1 MAAVVHRLSNA
12 AASFFDSPAPAVVV
26 GLVTRLKV
34 SETPVFHP
42 LEDENEERKVP
53 LLTVFK
59 RYERQGFGALFATM
73 TIQGTQ
79 GLTTVWGG

>member
-12 AASFFDSPAPAVVV
+12 AVSFFDSRAPVIVV
-26 GLVTRLKV
+26 GLVNRLKV
-34 SETPVFHP
+34 SETPAFQP

-59 RYERQGFGALFATM
+59 RYECQGFGALFATM
-73 TIQGTQ
+73 TI
-79 GLTTVWGG
+79 